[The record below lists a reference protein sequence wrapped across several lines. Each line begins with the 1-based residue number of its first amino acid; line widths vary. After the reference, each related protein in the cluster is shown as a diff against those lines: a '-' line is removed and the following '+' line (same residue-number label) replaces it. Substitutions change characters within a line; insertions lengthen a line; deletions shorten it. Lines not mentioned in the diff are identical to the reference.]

1 MGEEEIS
8 ASFGMK
14 LFAVSWTWYRLPFPK
29 SPEFFHSFRGTKGDF
44 WNFCSF
50 WKSFFIRLT

>member
-14 LFAVSWTWYRLPFPK
+14 LFAVSWTWYRLPFPE
-29 SPEFFHSFRGTKGDF
+29 SPEFFHSFRGAGG
-44 WNFCSF
+44 
-50 WKSFFIRLT
+50 ILR

>member
-14 LFAVSWTWYRLPFPK
+14 LFAVSWTWYCLPFPE
-29 SPEFFHSFRGTKGDF
+29 SPEFFHSFRRTKGDF
-44 WNFCSF
+44 WEP
-50 WKSFFIRLT
+50 